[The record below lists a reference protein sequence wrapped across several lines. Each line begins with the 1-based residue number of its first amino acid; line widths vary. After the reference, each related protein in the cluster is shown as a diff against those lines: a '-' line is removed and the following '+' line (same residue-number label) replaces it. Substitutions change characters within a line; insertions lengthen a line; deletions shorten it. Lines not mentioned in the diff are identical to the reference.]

1 MKKGEIKMKFM
12 TMVKGAA
19 ILAVAG
25 TAVYLYASGTP
36 SAKKKLKRNAEKT
49 LHSAEDMLHSI
60 TDLM

>member
-1 MKKGEIKMKFM
+1 MKFM

-36 SAKKKLKRNAEKT
+36 SAKKKIKRNAEKT

-60 TDLM
+60 TELM

>member
-1 MKKGEIKMKFM
+1 MKFM

-36 SAKKKLKRNAEKT
+36 SAKKKLKRHAEKT

>member
-1 MKKGEIKMKFM
+1 M

-25 TAVYLYASGTP
+25 TAVYFYASSTP
-36 SAKKKLKRNAEKT
+36 TAKKKLKRNAEKT
-49 LHSAEDMLHSI
+49 LHSAEDLLHSI